1 MLSRRFSSHL
11 VVFLRG
17 CVSFAFVC
25 LFFFC
30 FLTIFL
36 GLKFC
41 FIFTVHCENVRVSR
55 NDPEIMLWVDLKVV
69 FSLPILNFI
78 VSH

>member
-1 MLSRRFSSHL
+1 MLSRRFSSH
-11 VVFLRG
+11 VGGVFARL
-17 CVSFAFVC
+17 CFFCVC
-25 LFFFC
+25 LFVFLNIFF
-30 FLTIFL
+30 F